1 MAQWPSTSQ
10 SLQALWPSRTR
21 FPDQKWGRWSNRPH
35 RAAKHSPGALCHCHT
50 PAPDVSLCAL
60 EKRILP
66 PAACQWDPPLD
77 HIAACKLPSEC
88 SSAGL
93 VQRCFQFAVSD
104 FWTKNSGHWCLW
116 GFNATKA
123 DILSHVLPS
132 KQSYNLQLYRVV
144 SCCYPASVMFGFS
157 KFIYVEPLSPCIP
170 LMDSII
176 NLRTTCALSCK
187 KAGLRHV
194 VSQFHGMIN

>member
-21 FPDQKWGRWSNRPH
+21 FPDQKWVRWSNRPH
-35 RAAKHSPGALCHCHT
+35 RAAKHSPGALCHCHA
-50 PAPDVSLCAL
+50 PAPNVSLCAL

-93 VQRCFQFAVSD
+93 VQGCFQFAVSLR
-104 FWTKNSGHWCLW
+104 FQCNKSWHLHMFSPRNKV
-116 GFNATKA
+116 ATYNY
-123 DILSHVLPS
+123 IGLYHVAIQPVT
-132 KQSYNLQLYRVV
+132 NVT
-144 SCCYPASVMFGFS
+144 GFS

-170 LMDSII
+170 LMDS
-176 NLRTTCALSCK
+176 TW
-187 KAGLRHV
+187 
-194 VSQFHGMIN
+194 